1 MTIDQDKVLE
11 IIGKRDPGELEQ
23 IQVIVKYIFDKT
35 KQDISDRPINPP
47 QDQGMFI
54 LMMHM
59 YQTAKQYYLTD
70 GK

>member
-1 MTIDQDKVLE
+1 MINKDRVLE
-11 IIGKRDPGELEQ
+11 IIGKGNPGELEQ

-35 KQDISDRPINPP
+35 KQDISNRSINPP

>member
-1 MTIDQDKVLE
+1 MITKEEVLD
-11 IIGKRDPGELEQ
+11 IISKRDPGTLEQ

-35 KQDISDRPINPP
+35 KQDISNRSINPP

-59 YQTAKQYYLTD
+59 YQTAKQYYQTD

>member
-1 MTIDQDKVLE
+1 MMITKEEVLE
-11 IIGKRDPGELEQ
+11 IISKRDPGELEQ
-23 IQVIVKYIFDKT
+23 IHVIVRYIFDKT
-35 KQDISDRPINPP
+35 KKDISDKSINPP

>member
-1 MTIDQDKVLE
+1 MINKDKVLE
-11 IIGKRDPGELEQ
+11 IISKHNPGELEQ

-35 KQDISDRPINPP
+35 KQDISDRSINPP

>member
-1 MTIDQDKVLE
+1 MITKEEVLD
-11 IIGKRDPGELEQ
+11 IISKRDPGTLEQ

-35 KQDISDRPINPP
+35 KQDISNRSINPP

>member
-1 MTIDQDKVLE
+1 MITKEEVLD
-11 IIGKRDPGELEQ
+11 IISKRDPGTLEQ
-23 IQVIVKYIFDKT
+23 IQVIVRYIFDKT
-35 KQDISDRPINPP
+35 KQDISDKSINLP

>member
-1 MTIDQDKVLE
+1 MINKEEVLD
-11 IIGKRDPGELEQ
+11 IISKRDPGELEQ

-47 QDQGMFI
+47 QDQGMFF

-59 YQTAKQYYLTD
+59 YQTAKQYYQTD
-70 GK
+70 GR

>member
-1 MTIDQDKVLE
+1 MINKDRVLE
-11 IIGKRDPGELEQ
+11 IIGKGNPGELEQ

-59 YQTAKQYYLTD
+59 YHIAKQYYLTD